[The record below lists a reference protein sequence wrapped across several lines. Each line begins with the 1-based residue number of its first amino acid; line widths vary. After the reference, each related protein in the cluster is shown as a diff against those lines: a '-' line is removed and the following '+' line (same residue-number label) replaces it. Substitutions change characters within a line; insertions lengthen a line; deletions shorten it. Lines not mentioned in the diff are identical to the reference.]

1 MHFTMFAPDILFFS
15 AGNIHHDEVNL
26 KLLSFAPGLDDG
38 LVKHVYVWPAPSV
51 PGPGD
56 SNLLSYVYI
65 LASSA
70 AAHPDYITLRLLV
83 MLQHGDCHPSNV
95 SIPLQISSFMY
106 EDDYSLLIG
115 FTLAKRTKKRIRNNC
130 ICSWKLK
137 TFLL

>member
-70 AAHPDYITLRLLV
+70 AAHLDYNTLMGNGLELSVSGSWLRYLLSTWRLSPFQCQYPV
-83 MLQHGDCHPSNV
+83 TN
-95 SIPLQISSFMY
+95 
-106 EDDYSLLIG
+106 
-115 FTLAKRTKKRIRNNC
+115 
-130 ICSWKLK
+130 
-137 TFLL
+137 

>member
-1 MHFTMFAPDILFFS
+1 MHFTMFAPDIIVFS

-65 LASSA
+65 PGQQRRGPPGLHYAPA
-70 AAHPDYITLRLLV
+70 PGYVTTWRLSPFQCQYPV
-83 MLQHGDCHPSNV
+83 TN
-95 SIPLQISSFMY
+95 
-106 EDDYSLLIG
+106 
-115 FTLAKRTKKRIRNNC
+115 
-130 ICSWKLK
+130 
-137 TFLL
+137 

>member
-1 MHFTMFAPDILFFS
+1 MFAPDIIVFS

-26 KLLSFAPGLDDG
+26 KRLSFAPGLDDG

-70 AAHPDYITLRLLV
+70 AAHLDYNTLMGNGLEL
-83 MLQHGDCHPSNV
+83 SV
-95 SIPLQISSFMY
+95 SGSWLCYYHTINM
-106 EDDYSLLIG
+106 ETV
-115 FTLAKRTKKRIRNNC
+115 TLPMSVSRYK
-130 ICSWKLK
+130 
-137 TFLL
+137 

>member
-1 MHFTMFAPDILFFS
+1 MHFTMFAPDIIVFS

-56 SNLLSYVYI
+56 SNLPSYVYR

-70 AAHPDYITLRLLV
+70 AAHLDYNTLMGNGLELSVSGSWLRYLLSTWRLSPFQCQYPV
-83 MLQHGDCHPSNV
+83 TN
-95 SIPLQISSFMY
+95 
-106 EDDYSLLIG
+106 
-115 FTLAKRTKKRIRNNC
+115 
-130 ICSWKLK
+130 
-137 TFLL
+137 